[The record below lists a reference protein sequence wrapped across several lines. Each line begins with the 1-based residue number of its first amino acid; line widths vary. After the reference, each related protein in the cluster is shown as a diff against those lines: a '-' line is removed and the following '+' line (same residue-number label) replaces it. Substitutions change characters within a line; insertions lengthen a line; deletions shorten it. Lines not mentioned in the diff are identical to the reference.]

1 MTVWQSGTPQYIYY
15 TGATDTVGLG
25 GGTTNR
31 PDLVA
36 PVSYP
41 RKRLAWFNTASFA
54 NPTPPWNGGPNEGF
68 GNAGKDVVVGPGLAN
83 FNWSLFKT
91 ITFKESMN
99 LELRFEYFNVFN
111 HTQFN
116 NIDQNSGDS
125 NFGQVTTAYDPR
137 TLQLGGKFH
146 F

>member
-1 MTVWQSGTPQYIYY
+1 M
-15 TGATDTVGLG
+15 
-25 GGTTNR
+25 
-31 PDLVA
+31 
-36 PVSYP
+36 
-41 RKRLAWFNTASFA
+41 
-54 NPTPPWNGGPNEGF
+54 
-68 GNAGKDVVVGPGLAN
+68 GPGLVN

-91 ITFKESMN
+91 FRFKESMN

-116 NIDQNSGDS
+116 NIDQNSGDG

>member
-1 MTVWQSGTPQYIYY
+1 M
-15 TGATDTVGLG
+15 A
-25 GGTTNR
+25 
-31 PDLVA
+31 
-36 PVSYP
+36 
-41 RKRLAWFNTASFA
+41 LAMPEKTRSWDRDSSTSIGPCSKTFIQR
-54 NPTPPWNGGPNEGF
+54 GGP
-68 GNAGKDVVVGPGLAN
+68 
-83 FNWSLFKT
+83 S
-91 ITFKESMN
+91 

-116 NIDQNSGDS
+116 NIDQNSGDG